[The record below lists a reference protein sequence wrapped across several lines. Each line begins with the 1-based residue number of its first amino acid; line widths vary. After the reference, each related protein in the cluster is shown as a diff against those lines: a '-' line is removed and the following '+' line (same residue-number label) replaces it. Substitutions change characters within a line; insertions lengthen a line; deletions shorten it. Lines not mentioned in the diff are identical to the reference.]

1 MTAYPADPRLVV
13 VTCVRLKGFADVDPI
28 AEASGLAAEVVQ
40 DVLADLG
47 ASDLARHREG
57 RVSGWTLTPA
67 GRALHA
73 ELVAA
78 ELAAAGCEP
87 EVEAGYQEFLVLNPR
102 LLSTAS
108 AWQLRQEHGQAVVN
122 DHTDADHDARV
133 LADLRTLHDT
143 TAPLVGRMGA
153 LLERFARYKQR
164 LSTAVDRV
172 EAGDYEWFTKP
183 LIDSYHTV
191 WFELHEDLLSTL
203 GKERASEESKELA

>member
-1 MTAYPADPRLVV
+1 VAYPAEPRLVV

-28 AEASGLAAEVVQ
+28 VDASGLPRAQVE
-40 DVLADLG
+40 DILADLG
-47 ASDLARHREG
+47 AKELARHREG

-73 ELVAA
+73 ELVAS
-78 ELAAAGCEP
+78 ELGAAGCEA
-87 EVEAGYQEFLVLNPR
+87 EVEASYQEFLALNPR

-108 AWQLRQEHGQAVVN
+108 AWQLREEDGQAVVN
-122 DHTDADHDARV
+122 DHSDPQHDARV
-133 LADLRTLHDT
+133 LADLRALH
-143 TAPLVGRMGA
+143 TATEPLLERLGS
-153 LLERFARYKQR
+153 LLERFGPYRAR
-164 LSTAVDRV
+164 LSSAVDRV
-172 EAGDYEWFTKP
+172 EAGDHDWFTKP

>member
-1 MTAYPADPRLVV
+1 MAYPAEPRLVV
-13 VTCVRLKGFADVDPI
+13 ITCVRLKGFADVGPI
-28 AEASGLAAEVVQ
+28 VEASGLDGDVVEGT
-40 DVLADLG
+40 LADLG
-47 ASDLARHREG
+47 AQELARHREG

-78 ELAAAGCEP
+78 ELKECGCEA
-87 EVEAGYQEFLVLNPR
+87 EVETAYREFLGLNPR

-108 AWQLRQEHGQAVVN
+108 AWQLRQENGQAVVN
-122 DHTDADHDARV
+122 DHTDAEHDARV
-133 LADLRTLHDT
+133 KGDLRALH
-143 TAPLVGRMGA
+143 TATVPLVSHLGS
-153 LLERFARYKQR
+153 LLERFGRYEPR
-164 LSTAVDRV
+164 LSNAVDRV
-172 EAGDYEWFTKP
+172 DAGDQDWFTKP

>member
-1 MTAYPADPRLVV
+1 MAYPADPRLVV

-28 AEASGLAAEVVQ
+28 TEASGLAGDMVESI
-40 DVLADLG
+40 LADLG
-47 ASDLARHREG
+47 AQEFARHREG
-57 RVSGWTLTPA
+57 RVSGWALTPA

-78 ELAAAGCEP
+78 ELAAARCEP
-87 EVEAGYQEFLVLNPR
+87 DVEAAYREFLVLNPR

-108 AWQLRQEHGQAVVN
+108 AWQLRQENGQPVVN
-122 DHTDADHDARV
+122 DHSDADHDARV
-133 LADLRTLHDT
+133 IADLRALH
-143 TAPLVGRMGA
+143 TATDPLVARLGA
-153 LLERFARYKQR
+153 LLERFGRYALR
-164 LSTAVDRV
+164 LSTAADRI
-172 EAGDYEWFTKP
+172 EAGDHDWFTKP